1 MAHGEKKRFSSP
13 TIFFVKEESTLFFRM
28 AKKASKQPI
37 PTQLTFYKRRRVY
50 ERANVD

>member
-13 TIFFVKEESTLFFRM
+13 TIFCKGREHIVFRM

>member
-1 MAHGEKKRFSSP
+1 MVRKRGFLHRQ
-13 TIFFVKEESTLFFRM
+13 FFVKEESTLFFRM